1 MADVIE
7 AEGLEK
13 RFGQTRALAGAG
25 FSARRGT
32 VLANACG
39 AGGDR
44 TVRQSALKQEVTGA
58 RREPRSRNPVVH
70 GGQDVK

>member
-39 AGGDR
+39 AGETAPCG
-44 TVRQSALKQEVTGA
+44 S
-58 RREPRSRNPVVH
+58 RR
-70 GGQDVK
+70 

>member
-39 AGGDR
+39 AG
-44 TVRQSALKQEVTGA
+44 VRPHRAAVGAEAGSHRSAA
-58 RREPRSRNPVVH
+58 
-70 GGQDVK
+70 